1 MHNSQI
7 GVVHFAWGW
16 LLMRQLPFS
25 QASGTCGSTGCHAHG
40 GLRADVGIGPYE
52 KADAT
57 LFHSKNPHPMVGTGI
72 FYYCTSLRQAEARA
86 ERVLHGI
93 MRHRAAMVWTLLR

>member
-1 MHNSQI
+1 MPPYSVRRGI
-7 GVVHFAWGW
+7 AGSLD
-16 LLMRQLPFS
+16 LLVG
-25 QASGTCGSTGCHAHG
+25 A
-40 GLRADVGIGPYE
+40 ADSRPYE
-52 KADAT
+52 QADAT
-57 LFHSKNPHPMVGTGI
+57 LFHIKNPHPMVGTGI